1 MRNRKIRASQGLG
14 LARLSNSWKSCAPHQ
29 RALLGVLA
37 VAQIHNMD
45 PAALISSLAS
55 ELSGSTRLKFES
67 LAEQMSAGVEFV
79 DAVEEIPDLLPPSVI
94 LAFQLAR
101 DNGALLKLN
110 KSIADLDANRELDAS
125 IDEETCVSRY
135 AGLMLRIFIF
145 FSVISFTALKIF
157 PEFLKMLEEFGVE
170 APVSLRML
178 IEVLDL
184 CAKLWFL
191 FPLFLFV
198 AIPFC
203 LPGIRRYLRRWNPI
217 TWRQPMVLLPVERRR
232 SLALIAEAGKS
243 IHSVIGTIAGN
254 PKTRGRQGLFDRAK
268 KRMEQG
274 ETEWNSLAAER
285 VISQRDADALRYD
298 LSRDSILVAAMV
310 GKKPTSPS
318 GDTLHR
324 PD

>member
-1 MRNRKIRASQGLG
+1 MNEETPNRPIGSDEKPQDSGESGFGTGSIVEL
-14 LARLSNSWKSCAPHQ
+14 LESCAPHQ

-135 AGLMLRIFIF
+135 AGLMLRVFIF

-184 CAKLWFL
+184 CAKSLVSFSLVSVRGHSFL
-191 FPLFLFV
+191 FAGDSSLFTTMESHYMAAANGF
-198 AIPFC
+198 AACGASPFA
-203 LPGIRRYLRRWNPI
+203 GFNRRSWQVNPI
-217 TWRQPMVLLPVERRR
+217 RDRDDCRQPENTR
-232 SLALIAEAGKS
+232 STGS
-243 IHSVIGTIAGN
+243 I
-254 PKTRGRQGLFDRAK
+254 
-268 KRMEQG
+268 
-274 ETEWNSLAAER
+274 
-285 VISQRDADALRYD
+285 
-298 LSRDSILVAAMV
+298 
-310 GKKPTSPS
+310 
-318 GDTLHR
+318 
-324 PD
+324 